1 MLKGRTSWIFWISL
15 TAFIFLCTT
24 IPFTRPSRSQEQNP
38 APSQAASQQAPAD
51 ASTSANQRKKTKKV
65 WTNEDM
71 GAVKDSPVSQ
81 VGKTEPAMPSS
92 NPPPSHTT
100 AVSPQLVAT
109 YRKQLVQLQAQQAS
123 VEKQIADLKDFQ
135 RGEPGHDPGMQLHKR
150 YNLAPIDEQIRKLEV
165 RHKQIADQIDTV
177 LDAARKKGIESGQLH

>member
-1 MLKGRTSWIFWISL
+1 MLWISL
-15 TAFIFLCTT
+15 TAFVLLCTA
-24 IPFTRPSRSQEQNP
+24 IPFTAPSRAQEQNP
-38 APSQAASQQAPAD
+38 APPQAPSQQAPAD
-51 ASTSANQRKKTKKV
+51 ASTSANLRKKTKKV

-71 GAVKDSPVSQ
+71 GAVKGSPVSQ

-92 NPPPSHTT
+92 NPPPSNTT

-109 YRKQLVQLQAQQAS
+109 YRKQLAQLQAQQAS

-150 YNLAPIDEQIRKLEV
+150 YSSEPIDVQIRKLEV
-165 RHKQIADQIDTV
+165 KHKQIADQIDTV
-177 LDAARKKGIESGQLH
+177 LDAARKKGIESVQLH